1 MKQIVEILCQFIRC
15 DERRYLELS
24 TTALTLLA
32 KLECH
37 PAIIV
42 HGDCNDPA
50 KNIEK
55 IFVGHVEG
63 SPIAYM

>member
-1 MKQIVEILCQFIRC
+1 MKQIFEILRQFIRR

-24 TTALTLLA
+24 TTALTVLA
-32 KLECH
+32 KMECH

-42 HGDCNDPA
+42 RGDCNDPA
-50 KNIEK
+50 KDIEK

-63 SPIAYM
+63 SPVTHM